1 MLLGDPWGPSVV
13 LNHSVCLRG
22 LDLHLSLLGFG
33 LIHLPP
39 AGPLEEATL
48 RVVEEDSAWEGG
60 VSERLDQWLNMDT
73 ILLSDEWV
81 SSYHITQK
89 R

>member
-1 MLLGDPWGPSVV
+1 MCAVWGPMGASVV
-13 LNHSVCLRG
+13 LSQLLCLRW

-48 RVVEEDSAWEGG
+48 WVEEEEEEGAWGKG
-60 VSERLDQWLNMDT
+60 V
-73 ILLSDEWV
+73 
-81 SSYHITQK
+81 K
-89 R
+89 